1 MPQDKTAARTESVA
15 RVGRIVAVTGA
26 HAIILLDIEER
37 PNVDAERSPEIGT
50 LLKVDCTTSISL
62 ALVSALSSPMPSH
75 ARGEQ
80 ELRIVEVEFI
90 GELPKDEHGRPKAF
104 RRGISS
110 YPSLGDIVYRASR
123 SELSK
128 AYACDSETSIRVGHI
143 QQDPSIP
150 AMIKIDEMLGKHFAV
165 LGTTG
170 TGKSCT
176 VALILRR
183 ILEKNPQAHILL
195 LDVHREYSQS
205 FQGISEVIT
214 PDNMV
219 LPFWLLNFDESV
231 EILIGQQA
239 SREGDIEIL
248 REIIPM
254 AKGRYMSNQ
263 RRDKA
268 GVARTTSVI
277 EGANIGVDTPL
288 PYRTSDLINILEEY
302 IGKLELRGEL
312 APYKRLKARIET
324 ITRDPRYGF
333 MFGSL
338 TVQDN
343 MVSVLAR
350 LFRIPVNGKPIA
362 ILELGGLPSDIINV
376 VVSVLARLAF
386 DFGVWSAGR
395 IPITFVCEEAH
406 RYVPIDKTLGF
417 EPTKRAISKIAK
429 EGRKYGVSLC
439 MVTQRPAELDPTI
452 LSQCNTIFSMRLTNE
467 RDQDILRA
475 GISDAA
481 ASLLEF
487 MSTMGT
493 GEAIV
498 FGEGVALPT
507 RIKFDML
514 PADASPKS
522 NTASF
527 TTNWAK
533 DLPDD
538 TFLHEIVNR
547 WRAQTFNPDSAS
559 YTTEQ
564 APTPL
569 APPPQPATIRRDL
582 SAPPPI
588 QQRPGI
594 QPAPSAFG
602 QVAPTPTVRVSPL
615 SGQPIP
621 SQPPPGAGSSQ
632 PSLASLI
639 KQFRT

>member
-1 MPQDKTAARTESVA
+1 M
-15 RVGRIVAVTGA
+15 
-26 HAIILLDIEER
+26 
-37 PNVDAERSPEIGT
+37 
-50 LLKVDCTTSISL
+50 DCATSISL
-62 ALVSALSSPMPSH
+62 ALVSAMSSPMPSH
-75 ARGEQ
+75 NKGEQ

-90 GELPKDEHGRPKAF
+90 GELPKDEHGRPKSF

-110 YPSLGDIVYRASR
+110 YPSLGDTVYRASR

-128 AYACDSETSIRVGHI
+128 AYACDSESSIRVGHI

-195 LDVHREYSQS
+195 LDVHREYAQS
-205 FQGISEVIT
+205 FKGISEVIT

-219 LPFWLLNFDESV
+219 LPFWLLNFEEAV
-231 EILIGQQA
+231 EILIGQQPG
-239 SREGDIEIL
+239 RETDVEIL
-248 REIIPM
+248 RELIPM
-254 AKGRYMSNQ
+254 AKARYMNNQ

-268 GVARTTSVI
+268 GIAPRGGVDSS
-277 EGANIGVDTPL
+277 NIGVDTPL
-288 PYRTSDLINILEEY
+288 PYRTSDLIGILEEY

-312 APYKRLKARIET
+312 APYKRLKSRIET
-324 ITRDPRYGF
+324 ISRDPRYAF

-343 MVSVLAR
+343 MAAVLAR

-362 ILELGGLPSDIINV
+362 ILELGGLPSEIINV

-417 EPTKRAISKIAK
+417 EPTKKSISRIAK

-439 MVTQRPAELDPTI
+439 MITQRPAELDPTI

-493 GEAIV
+493 GEAIT

-514 PADASPKS
+514 PADEWPKS

-527 TTNWAK
+527 TSNWAK

-538 TFLHEIVNR
+538 SFLHEVVNR
-547 WRAQTFNPDSAS
+547 WRAQTFNPDSSTYSVEA
-559 YTTEQ
+559 
-564 APTPL
+564 APAQL
-569 APPPQPATIRRDL
+569 AAVAVPSHPPSLRRDTMQPPPA
-582 SAPPPI
+582 

-594 QPAPSAFG
+594 QPAPSGLGHQLPPVRQSAEPIHPAPPAG
-602 QVAPTPTVRVSPL
+602 Q
-615 SGQPIP
+615 
-621 SQPPPGAGSSQ
+621 Q
-632 PSLASLI
+632 PSLANLI